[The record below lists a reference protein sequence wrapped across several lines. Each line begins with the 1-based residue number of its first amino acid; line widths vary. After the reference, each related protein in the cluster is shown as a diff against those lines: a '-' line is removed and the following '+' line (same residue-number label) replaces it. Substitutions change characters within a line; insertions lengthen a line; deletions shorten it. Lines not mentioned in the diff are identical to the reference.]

1 MKYCLGVDVAAV
13 DSMYCLAAENG
24 EVVFLPEKQPHT
36 ISGFNNILNKIQE
49 IPQEDISVMMEST
62 SIYHIKVEHFFRTN
76 TNCNVIVINPMISK
90 NHKRNLRKT
99 KTDKEDCFN
108 LIDIFFK
115 NEYNAPNCQDD
126 IYSELQF
133 LSRQI
138 QHFQESATRTRNRF
152 RQLISMIN
160 PVYFS
165 VLRSDFMYSENGLK
179 FISQWPHCDMIKAAT
194 VDDIANSF
202 AFISNRSPN
211 YYRRKAEALKYSA
224 EDCYPAVDK
233 DSVITVC
240 LSDTALHLLYELKEI
255 DSLKQRL
262 VALASDHELFK
273 LYITVPGIGPYL
285 AAVLVAE
292 LKDIRRF
299 ENHKKLIAF
308 CGLDP
313 TIVQSGKTI
322 NYHGPISKRG
332 NATARKMLFYAVNII
347 LTVARKTNPDMPLLL
362 YYKKKRDE
370 GKHHHASVI
379 ACCTKLLRILL
390 AMSKQNIPYK

>member
-1 MKYCLGVDVAAV
+1 
-13 DSMYCLAAENG
+13 
-24 EVVFLPEKQPHT
+24 
-36 ISGFNNILNKIQE
+36 
-49 IPQEDISVMMEST
+49 
-62 SIYHIKVEHFFRTN
+62 
-76 TNCNVIVINPMISK
+76 
-90 NHKRNLRKT
+90 
-99 KTDKEDCFN
+99 
-108 LIDIFFK
+108 
-115 NEYNAPNCQDD
+115 
-126 IYSELQF
+126 
-133 LSRQI
+133 
-138 QHFQESATRTRNRF
+138 
-152 RQLISMIN
+152 MIN
-160 PVYFS
+160 PIYFS
-165 VLRSDFMYSENGLK
+165 TLRSDFMYSENGLK

-202 AFISNRSPN
+202 ALISNRSPN
-211 YYRRKAEALKYSA
+211 YYRKKSETLKENA
-224 EDCYPAVDK
+224 EDCFPAADK
-233 DSVITVC
+233 DSVITTC

-255 DSLKQRL
+255 DSLKKRL
-262 VALASDHELFK
+262 VALASEHELFK

-285 AAVLVAE
+285 AAVLLAE

-390 AMSKQNIPYK
+390 AMSKQNTPYK